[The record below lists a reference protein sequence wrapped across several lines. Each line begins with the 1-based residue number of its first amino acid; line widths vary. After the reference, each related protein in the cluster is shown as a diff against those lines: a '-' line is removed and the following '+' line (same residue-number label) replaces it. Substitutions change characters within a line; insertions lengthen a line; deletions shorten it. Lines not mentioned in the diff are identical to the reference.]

1 MTREREC
8 ISPDGEEGCP
18 DFFENSTET
27 VPCSTDPCPGKFF
40 QNLKNFKSFLSSFL
54 LLLKI

>member
-27 VPCSTDPCPGKFF
+27 VPCSTDPCPGKFKKL
-40 QNLKNFKSFLSSFL
+40 QMETFLSSFL